1 MAKKIPA
8 AAKAEAASGAGK
20 YNATNASV
28 AAGDLMS
35 AGFSSGVAKTGAYAP
50 YATTAGDRVRYE
62 EAVTKMNADL
72 FAAAQPDRATR
83 YGAERTPGL
92 DSRLVHTGGDIS
104 GKPYRPYTANKGGGK
119 TGWYDGDTPHDP
131 ADSGSI
137 AE

>member
-1 MAKKIPA
+1 MAKRIPPA
-8 AAKAEAASGAGK
+8 AKSEAASGAGK

-35 AGFSSGVAKTGAYAP
+35 AGFSSGVAKADTYKPLLTKEA
-50 YATTAGDRVRYE
+50 DNLYE
-62 EAVTKMNADL
+62 QAVTRMNADL

-92 DSRLVHTGGDIS
+92 DGRLVHTGGDVS
-104 GKPYRPYTANKGGGK
+104 GKPYRPYTGSKGGGRE
-119 TGWYDGDTPHDP
+119 GWYDGATPYDES